1 MGAGE
6 GLGGKVDTDASD
18 EQGGHGDQ
26 RAIALE
32 KTGFVVFVERRHLGA
47 GLSEEWAWVAGT

>member
-18 EQGGHGDQ
+18 EQ
-26 RAIALE
+26 LE
-32 KTGFVVFVERRHLGA
+32 TLLKLTERYCVVLQTLRMGAGVATSVERG
-47 GLSEEWAWVAGT
+47 